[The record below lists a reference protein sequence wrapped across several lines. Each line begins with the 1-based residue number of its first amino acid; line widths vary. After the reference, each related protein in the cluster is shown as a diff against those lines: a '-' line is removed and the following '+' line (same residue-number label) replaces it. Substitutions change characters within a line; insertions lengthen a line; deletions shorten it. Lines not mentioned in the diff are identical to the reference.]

1 VNRIQLLAPYARR
14 QHGLVTLDQAVE
26 TGMSRSTWY
35 RCLADGR
42 LEQRHPRVARL
53 PGTAD
58 TTFQRIAAAVLGVGP
73 GAQSSHTT
81 GAFLLI
87 GDLPGLDPVDPVH
100 VIAPRP
106 CQLKL
111 ERVMVHRPT
120 DRADLTATTRHGIA
134 TTRPLRTIVD
144 AGAVVSLSQLGS
156 IVDRALVLG
165 LITFDAIGTTVQ
177 RHGRQGRDGVGP
189 LRRLLDDWHLG
200 AEPPDSVLEVEFG
213 RLLAAHGL
221 PAATFHPRVRAG
233 DRDVVPDFGY
243 LLERVL
249 IEVDGWAFHGDRAA
263 FEQDRRRDALL
274 QAEGWA
280 VLRFT
285 WYQVH
290 HEPRWVAAQ
299 IRAVL
304 TARSAA

>member
-1 VNRIQLLAPYARR
+1 VNRIPLLAPYARR
-14 QHGLVTLDQAVE
+14 QHGLVTLDQAIE

-35 RCLADGR
+35 RSLADGR
-42 LEQRHPRVARL
+42 LEPLHREVARM

-58 TTFQRIAAAVLGVGP
+58 TTLQRIAAAVLGTGT
-73 GAQSSHTT
+73 GALSSHTT
-81 GAFLLI
+81 GAFLWV
-87 GDLPGLDPVDPVH
+87 GDLPGLDPTEPVH

-106 CQLKL
+106 CRVRL
-111 ERVMVHRPT
+111 EGVMVHRPI
-120 DRADLTATTRHGIA
+120 DRADLFAASRHGIA

-156 IVDRALVLG
+156 IVDRALVRG
-165 LITFDAIGTTVQ
+165 LFTFEAIGEVIE
-177 RHGRQGRDGVGP
+177 RHSRQGRDGVGP

-200 AEPPDSVLEVEFG
+200 DEPPDSVLEAEFA
-213 RLLAAHGL
+213 RLLAVQGL
-221 PAATFHPRVRAG
+221 PAATFHPRVQVG
-233 DRDVVPDFGY
+233 GRDVVPDFGY
-243 LLERVL
+243 LVERVL

-263 FEQDRRRDALL
+263 FEGDRRRDAAL

-285 WYQVH
+285 WYQVR

-304 TARSAA
+304 TARSVA